1 MTTTQISSDN
11 LKVNPSKKNPKN
23 PGLPRVKTSKLDVF
37 SKTVIISIT
46 AIVIFLLIILLGFI
60 VFKSIPI
67 FNEFGFFKFI
77 FTEKWQPGADN
88 DPSASYGIWS
98 TIISTLAMLIISLIF
113 AVPLT
118 IYTSLFICEY
128 LSNRTKRTVITVIQL
143 LAGIP
148 SVVFGLFALDQ
159 IGPIFVSMGA
169 RSPGNLM
176 TAGFTLAF
184 MALPT
189 MITLSINAIDA
200 VPDGYRFAALGL
212 GLSKEFTTFKVV
224 RRSAR
229 TKIIGAIITG
239 MARIIGETMAVILI
253 AGNSTIG
260 LTTNDGFLGF
270 IFSSVRTLAGT
281 IGLEMLENH
290 GSIHESALY
299 AIGLILFFIVIIINF
314 SIIVISNFKTKKRR
328 NHILKTKNPSSDAK
342 ETEEVQREY
351 KYQDIKLGV
360 LVRSS
365 AMRTGYKNFYSF
377 WKKFLMILATSIVIS
392 FTLWVILTVT
402 IKGFV
407 GFGFEYFLKFEG
419 QKAGI
424 FATMIVT
431 IFLVLSTMLFAFP
444 IALIVAIYLTEYA
457 SPKSKFTKVLD
468 FSINVLASTPSIV
481 FGVFGLT
488 VFIVFFGLPMSIFAS
503 SLTMTIVILPTLI
516 TSFKDAITSVPESY
530 REAAIGMGLS
540 KTMTTIKVVIPNAM
554 KGILTGSI
562 LAISRIIGESA
573 PVYLT
578 LGTAVRYPTEGF
590 LSSGATMTTQIYMM
604 AAEGGNPNTMSVAY
618 QLALVTLGLVL
629 LLNYISKTISVKL
642 DPKYRPV
649 KFLAYWSA
657 LFSGIFKHN
666 YAADFKKFWYATTVR
681 FKKFLLL
688 FNFKRNKIIRGN
700 RKKNRKVIKDI
711 LKEGRGKN
719 DSNKK

>member
-1 MTTTQISSDN
+1 MTTTKINDTN
-11 LKVNPSKKNPKN
+11 VELNPK
-23 PGLPRVKTSKLDVF
+23 PKKQKSGLPKVKTSKLDVASKF
-37 SKTVIISIT
+37 SIITITSLVIL
-46 AIVIFLLIILLGFI
+46 VLIILVSFI
-60 VFKSIPI
+60 IYKSVPSLR
-67 FNEFGFFKFI
+67 EFGFFKFI
-77 FTEKWQPGADN
+77 FTSKWRPGADN
-88 DPSASYGIWS
+88 DLDASYGIFS
-98 TIISTLAMLIISLIF
+98 IILSTLAILGIALLF

-128 LSNRTKRTVITVIQL
+128 LSGKSKRTVISIIQL

-159 IGPIFVSMGA
+159 IGSIFVKMGA
-169 RSPGNLM
+169 ASPGNLM

-189 MITLSINAIDA
+189 MITLSINAIDS
-200 VPDGYRFAALGL
+200 VPDGYRFASLGL
-212 GLSKEFTTFKVV
+212 GLSKEYTTFKVV

-229 TKIIGAIITG
+229 PRIIGAIITG

-260 LTTNDGFLGF
+260 LNTSDGFLGF

-299 AIGLILFFIVIIINF
+299 AIGLILFILVIIINL
-314 SIIVISNFKTKKRR
+314 SIIVITNFNTKKRNNR
-328 NHILKTKNPSSDAK
+328 SNAHMNNKIKEKNLGSSN
-342 ETEEVQREY
+342 
-351 KYQDIKLGV
+351 YQYEDLKLGI

-377 WKKFLMILATSIVIS
+377 WKKMLMILATAIVVS
-392 FTLWVILTVT
+392 FTLWIILTV
-402 IKGFV
+402 IVKGFI
-407 GFGFEYFLKFEG
+407 GFGFSYFLEFEG

-424 FATMIVT
+424 FATMLVT

-444 IALIVAIYLTEYA
+444 LALIVAIYLAEYA
-457 SPKSKFTKVLD
+457 RPQSRFTKIID

-488 VFIVFFGLPMSIFAS
+488 IFIVTMGLPMSIFAS
-503 SLTMTIVILPTLI
+503 SLTMTLVILPTLI
-516 TSFKDAITSVPESY
+516 SSFKDAIIAVPASY

-540 KTMTTIKVVIPNAM
+540 KTMTLIKVVIPNAL

-604 AAEGGNPNTMSVAY
+604 AAEGGGGKTMGVAY
-618 QLALVTLGLVL
+618 QLAMVTLFLVL
-629 LLNYISKTISVKL
+629 FLNYISKVISVKL
-642 DPKYRPV
+642 DPRYRPI
-649 KFLAYWSA
+649 KFKLYWSMMFA
-657 LFSGIFKHN
+657 RIFKHN
-666 YAADFKKFWYATTVR
+666 YKNDFKNFWHSVSVR
-681 FKKFLLL
+681 FKRMLLI
-688 FNFKRNKIIRGN
+688 FNIKRNKIIIAN
-700 RKKNRKVIKDI
+700 HKQNKKIIKNI
-711 LKEGRGKN
+711 LKEGKSKN
-719 DSNKK
+719 DIK